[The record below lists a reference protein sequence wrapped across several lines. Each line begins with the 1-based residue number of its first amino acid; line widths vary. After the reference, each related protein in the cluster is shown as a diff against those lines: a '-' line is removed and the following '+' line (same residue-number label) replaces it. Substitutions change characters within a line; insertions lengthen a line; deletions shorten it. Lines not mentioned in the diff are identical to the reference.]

1 MPQHGFGDDT
11 MTFGIPMRWR
21 KLIGLVV
28 LLVFIFLY
36 AMFVMTFAVY
46 KLPENGTLEF
56 FYFLIAG
63 VLWALPAGYL
73 IKWMQLPDPDTP
85 PQQI

>member
-1 MPQHGFGDDT
+1 

-28 LLVFIFLY
+28 LLVFMFLY

-46 KLPENGTLEF
+46 KLPENGVLEF
-56 FYFLIAG
+56 AYFLAAG
-63 VLWALPAGYL
+63 ILWAIPAGFL
-73 IKWMQLPDPDTP
+73 IKWMQIPDPGTL

>member
-1 MPQHGFGDDT
+1 

-21 KLIGLVV
+21 KLIGLVI
-28 LLVFIFLY
+28 LLVFIFIY

-63 VLWALPAGYL
+63 ILWAIPAGYL
-73 IKWMQLPDPDTP
+73 IKWMQLPDPGAPP
-85 PQQI
+85 PQI